1 MKNKY
6 LFQYSQEPKRSYRS
20 TSVYAILH
28 VSKIKISNNNTFIPL
43 PHDLLVSSVQFSHSV
58 VSDSLR
64 SHESLVR
71 LPLMKFLPDKHHEY
85 STVPRRKKL
94 ISSCL
99 VWTKHLGATWANQ
112 LRSLEEVISNWDTFN
127 VPLGTTFNS
136 RFFFFYYLSHN
147 QYFQD
152 KKEAYL
158 FFFSSQTLL
167 NCVIQMYSSFSK
179 SYTHAHMCA
188 HTPNKC
194 TFLLSCLRGYIFTI
208 LSINYTPIK
217 INVKKKK
224 MDFVTSK

>member
-71 LPLMKFLPDKHHEY
+71 LPLMKFLPDKHQEY

-158 FFFSSQTLL
+158 FFFPHRHYSIVLFKCIQVFPRVIHMHI
-167 NCVIQMYSSFSK
+167 CVHTHQINAL
-179 SYTHAHMCA
+179 SYW
-188 HTPNKC
+188 
-194 TFLLSCLRGYIFTI
+194 
-208 LSINYTPIK
+208 
-217 INVKKKK
+217 V
-224 MDFVTSK
+224 V